1 MLLIFSFTWWM
12 VGFIVAQ
19 RNKPVVIRSAPGKPP
34 WQQPKI
40 IAMVP
45 EKILLRISKRIHLW
59 GREQARKNAAPKVSI
74 LQCSWHMKIGGCD
87 GNCGAILVTTGAA
100 STPVRLP
107 VMEPSLSAPV
117 IPWIGFYCLSKL
129 SSADQQ
135 WQLWF
140 LQRFGLEVEPFQPC
154 LDKCLPLVFGRS
166 LSISCCAMISVG
178 DSELQDNLCTHTL
191 CWKLCALPFIT
202 LFSCTFCGVP
212 RSVNLR
218 SCL

>member
-1 MLLIFSFTWWM
+1 M

-19 RNKPVVIRSAPGKPP
+19 RNKPVVIQSAPGKPP

-45 EKILLRISKRIHLW
+45 EKILLRISERIHLW
-59 GREQARKNAAPKVSI
+59 GREQEWKNAAPKVSI

-87 GNCGAILVTTGAA
+87 GKCGAILVTMGAA
-100 STPVRLP
+100 STPVHPP
-107 VMEPSLSAPV
+107 VMEPSLAAPV
-117 IPWIGFYCLSKL
+117 ISWIGFYCLSKL
-129 SSADQQ
+129 SFAEQR
-135 WQLWF
+135 WQLCS
-140 LQRFGLEVEPFQPC
+140 LQRSDLEVEPFQPC

-178 DSELQDNLCTHTL
+178 DSELRGNLCTHSL
-191 CWKLCALPFIT
+191 CWKLRALPFIT

-212 RSVNLR
+212 HSVNLR